1 MTLENLMDYVNENNI
16 IQLYS
21 AVTFDK
27 IGEYEYHE
35 EIPETCFEAEVT
47 DIFVDSGKLCI
58 EIDIDM

>member
-1 MTLENLMDYVNENNI
+1 MTLEELMDYVNESSI

-27 IGEYEYHE
+27 IGEYEYWSD
-35 EIPETCFEAEVT
+35 IPEPCFDAEVT
-47 DIFVDSGKLCI
+47 DIFVENGKLCI

>member
-21 AVTFDK
+21 AVTLDK
-27 IGEYEYHE
+27 IGEYEYWSD
-35 EIPETCFEAEVT
+35 IPESCFESEVT
-47 DIFVDSGKLCI
+47 DIFVDGGKLCI